1 MSIWKVHRVMILT
14 AALFSGVFG
23 LSMLQMNDPQAWQT
37 GMGIFSICA
46 CVALI
51 VYFRWFQRKTTAPKQ
66 SLTNEE
72 P

>member
-23 LSMLQMNDPQAWQT
+23 LNMLQVETPKAWQT

-51 VYFRWFQRKTTAPKQ
+51 VYFRWFQKKTTPSK
-66 SLTNEE
+66 SSTSE
-72 P
+72 PSP